1 MKANAIC
8 VLSLILALSTS
19 AQNAS
24 RNKPLC
30 SSQDDFVVSEVIF
43 EEANHLSPQE
53 QAMLKLRLIGHC
65 FESSNISDTGATVL
79 TAFQNAGYFRA
90 YVSDPIVRVRDAIR
104 SPKPVALIFDV
115 VEGDQYKVREI
126 EWRGVKAF
134 TAEQIKGITPIR
146 VGDIFSMSK
155 VDEFVEAARSLYRA
169 SGYLNASIKPEIK
182 CLNPRAVQLLFFIDE
197 GPVIT

>member
-65 FESSNISDTGATVL
+65 FESSNISDSGAYRTDFTAATV
-79 TAFQNAGYFRA
+79 TRINKWFGWQNSVADI
-90 YVSDPIVRVRDAIR
+90 YVS
-104 SPKPVALIFDV
+104 
-115 VEGDQYKVREI
+115 
-126 EWRGVKAF
+126 
-134 TAEQIKGITPIR
+134 
-146 VGDIFSMSK
+146 
-155 VDEFVEAARSLYRA
+155 
-169 SGYLNASIKPEIK
+169 
-182 CLNPRAVQLLFFIDE
+182 NPPLGAKKNDLLFTTGLNVTLIHQQ
-197 GPVIT
+197 